1 MDTKYNFRWKK
12 QSSPFQRSMP
22 LRNYGEA
29 IANALVSDDRSYP
42 PSTNTPETNRK
53 NEFLE
58 VANGLKNSAV
68 TSLPKID

>member
-1 MDTKYNFRWKK
+1 
-12 QSSPFQRSMP
+12 MP